1 MSESEFVPGALDR
14 LVRMDPSRVANFI
27 LSTSVVRESVVTAGE
42 ALLVLPERG
51 AMPIYWAADGHPVEE
66 GRISRDGI
74 VRPPIGSYDYEAP
87 DHSIRKGTLAQEQK
101 QRLVAAHS
109 QELRDASRVLIIDEV
124 QKGGTITELVNIVRK
139 LRGKDANM
147 LYVVAAQDSRKKVAA
162 EQKKENYQRMVAGNT
177 VGVSASVVPMPLIG
191 TDCDPLLN
199 QLWYPGH
206 TRIPV
211 EFTPPIQIHPNEEAE
226 LILRTLGTASRNRE
240 ALEDTSVLDR
250 DVFSF
255 NIGERAAGR
264 IEAWREALIH
274 RLQERLLR
282 SS

>member
-1 MSESEFVPGALDR
+1 MSEPEAFPEALDR
-14 LVRMDPSRVANFI
+14 LVRMDPTRVANFV
-27 LSTSVVRESVVTAGE
+27 LSTNVVRESVVTAGE

-51 AMPIYWAADGHPVEE
+51 AMPIFWAADGHPEE
-66 GRISRDGI
+66 ESGISRDGI

-101 QRLVAAHS
+101 QRVVALHGE
-109 QELRDASRVLIIDEV
+109 ELRDASRVLIIDEV

-139 LRGKDANM
+139 LRGKEANV

-162 EQKKENYQRMVAGNT
+162 EQKKEDYRKMVAGNT

-199 QLWYPGH
+199 QLWYPGQ

-211 EFTPPIQIHPNEEAE
+211 EFTPDIEIRPNEEAE
-226 LILRTLGTASRNRE
+226 LILRTLGTAARNRE

-255 NIGERAAGR
+255 DVGERAAGR
-264 IEAWREALIH
+264 IEAWREALI
-274 RLQERLLR
+274 RIFQERAA
-282 SS
+282 

>member
-1 MSESEFVPGALDR
+1 MSESEAVPGALDR
-14 LVRMDPSRVANFI
+14 LVRMDPTRVANFV

-51 AMPIYWAADGHPVEE
+51 SMPIYWAADGHLTEE
-66 GRISRDGI
+66 SRICRDGI
-74 VRPPIGSYDYEAP
+74 VRPPIGSYDFEAP
-87 DHSIRKGTLAQEQK
+87 DHTIRKGTLAQEQK
-101 QRLVAAHS
+101 QRVVSLHS
-109 QELRDASRVLIIDEV
+109 QELRDASRVLIVDEV

-139 LRGKDANM
+139 LRGTEANVM
-147 LYVVAAQDSRKKVAA
+147 YVVAAQDSRKKVAA
-162 EQKKENYQRMVAGNT
+162 EQKKEGYQRMVAGNT
-177 VGVSASVVPMPLIG
+177 AGVSASVVPMPLIG

-199 QLWYPGH
+199 RLWYPGQ

-211 EFTPPIQIHPNEEAE
+211 EFTPPIEIHPNEEAE
-226 LILRTLGTASRNRE
+226 LILRTLGTAARNPE

-255 NIGERAAGR
+255 NVGEKAAGR

-274 RLQERLLR
+274 RLQDRT
-282 SS
+282 S